1 MNLPTACAHA
11 RTVDFQRLAARQ
23 QPAED
28 GEDFADARRGFIGSI
43 PDAAIARADGAPVWN
58 LAAYGFLAQERA
70 PDTVHPALWRQ
81 ARLNHLHGLFQVT
94 ARIFQVRGLDI
105 ANITFIET
113 EHGVV
118 AFDALTCRQTA
129 AAALALYRRHRGERP
144 LLAVIYSHSHVDH
157 FGGVA
162 GLPLPARRDRA
173 ADEPRP
179 EGRRDRRAP
188 AAAPGALGPLARG
201 RISNA
206 ASSAG
211 WPR

>member
-1 MNLPTACAHA
+1 MA
-11 RTVDFQRLAARQ
+11 QAAAAET
-23 QPAED
+23 AED
-28 GEDFADARRGFIGSI
+28 RRVPLSMSHIGLYVHDLPKMEDFYTRVLGFTVTDRGK
-43 PDAAIARADGAPVWN
+43 
-58 LAAYGFLAQERA
+58 
-70 PDTVHPALWRQ
+70 
-81 ARLNHLHGLFQVT
+81 
-94 ARIFQVRGLDI
+94 VRGLDI